1 MPMKLSTYARQVGV
15 TYKTAWQWWKAG
27 QLDAYQLP
35 TGTIIVREPV
45 RPVHGVALY
54 ARVSSADQKVDARR
68 QMQRL
73 QAYAAARGYQVVGEG
88 TELASSVKAE
98 APKPKQPLSHA

>member
-1 MPMKLSTYARQVGV
+1 MKLSAYAKQVGI

-35 TGTIIVREPV
+35 TGTIIVREPQTV
-45 RPVHGVALY
+45 ASGVAWY
-54 ARVSSADQKVDARR
+54 AQVSSADQKDDAVR

-73 QAYAAARGYQVVGEG
+73 RA
-88 TELASSVKAE
+88 
-98 APKPKQPLSHA
+98 